1 MWEFSTVAVVIKNYS
16 QNRRRLSCDK
26 CPVTR
31 HWQIASEHPTWAQ
44 LRFLQTL
51 TPETEIYSKLDNS
64 KLGSSQQ
71 WIQST
76 QWHQTLTDC
85 VWTSNLGPNLLSYR
99 ELNVKGKSLVAYDVG
114 FRMMQHLSTSHTWLL
129 SCLGRLACSILIQ
142 SMHKVLSKGN
152 QQCVDIRRLSEQDSP
167 PLWSSTSL
175 THN

>member
-64 KLGSSQQ
+64 KLGSTQQ

-85 VWTSNLGPNLLSYR
+85 VWTSNLGPNLPSYR
-99 ELNVKGKSLVAYDVG
+99 ELNVGGKSCVACDVG
-114 FRMMQHLSTSHTWLL
+114 FRMMQHLSTAHHIHGCFHVSDGWHVQFWF
-129 SCLGRLACSILIQ
+129 RACTKFFPRFL
-142 SMHKVLSKGN
+142 
-152 QQCVDIRRLSEQDSP
+152 EQDHP
-167 PLWSSTSL
+167 PLWSWTSL